1 MPCFLPSRFLLCEK
15 SISLEN
21 KEDFFLEG
29 KGFLLQ
35 KKWISFVSERTPL
48 QSPALRLHQNHSL
61 IEIPENQKNYLQPN
75 LEFTWRQI
83 LTPKKSGFWMKIP
96 GSGGRSLP
104 QLPDRVPKNLSR
116 IWRRKPR
123 IKLKIKKTR
132 GIKNS
137 RSKIFSKN
145 LTWDIL
151 LWETSP
157 SRAVYR
163 TP

>member
-61 IEIPENQKNYLQPN
+61 IEIPENQR
-75 LEFTWRQI
+75 FICSQI
-83 LTPKKSGFWMKIP
+83 
-96 GSGGRSLP
+96 
-104 QLPDRVPKNLSR
+104 
-116 IWRRKPR
+116 
-123 IKLKIKKTR
+123 
-132 GIKNS
+132 
-137 RSKIFSKN
+137 
-145 LTWDIL
+145 
-151 LWETSP
+151 
-157 SRAVYR
+157 
-163 TP
+163 